1 MGLKDMADDVIQQSF
16 FLESEQIKAIPLS
29 ALHPLP
35 DYPYKIRDD
44 EEMQEMIDSIRDR
57 GVLLPCIVRKREDG
71 EYEIIS
77 GMRRKYASEKA
88 AKETVPCII
97 RTMDDDEAI
106 ITMVDSNMQ
115 RENNLPSER
124 AFAYKLKME
133 ALKHQG
139 EKGRIRTDNPRS
151 SWAIA
156 LVADE
161 AGKSMTQIHRYIR
174 LTFLIPELLN
184 LVDEKKIAF
193 NPAVELSYLKPEEQT
208 HLIDA
213 LREAQTSPSLSQAQR
228 LKRHSQEGTLT
239 REVIGQILSEVK
251 KPSQD
256 KSYLANPKIRKYF
269 PKSYTVEQIENTIIK
284 LLQAWQ
290 RKRQQSKGL

>member
-1 MGLKDMADDVIQQSF
+1 MAENAVQASF
-16 FLESEQIKAIPLS
+16 LTESEEIREISLS
-29 ALHPLP
+29 MLHPLP
-35 DYPYKIRDD
+35 NYPYKVRDD

-77 GMRRKYASEKA
+77 GVRRRYASEKA
-88 AKETVPCII
+88 EKETIPCII
-97 RTMDDDEAI
+97 RDLDDDEAI
-106 ITMVDSNMQ
+106 ISMVDSNMQ
-115 RENNLPSER
+115 RENSLPSER

-133 ALKHQG
+133 ALRHQG
-139 EKGRIRTDNPRS
+139 EKGKLKTSNPRS
-151 SWAIA
+151 SWAIGQ
-156 LVADE
+156 VADE

-174 LTFLIPELLN
+174 LTFLVPELLN

-193 NPAVELSYLKPEEQT
+193 NPAVELSFLKLEEQAQ
-208 HLIDA
+208 LIDA
-213 LREAQTSPSLSQAQR
+213 LKEAQTSPSLSQAQR
-228 LKRHSQEGTLT
+228 LKHHSQEGTLT
-239 REVIGQILSEVK
+239 REVMGKILAEVK

-269 PKSYTVEQIENTIIK
+269 PKSYTVDQIENTIIK